1 MHLPCIP
8 TDFSIIYRKTYN
20 LGVRLAARG
29 LVTLPD
35 STSQKFLLLGMVSKR
50 DQKPD
55 VGAVVVVYLDFSK
68 TRGKKCTDGDY
79 EKWYA
84 RPHNS
89 ECLIGHK
96 VCHSAKFLLVRT
108 NLLPSNGTN
117 AENQRQTVSWVTSS
131 KILLDMK
138 RTVLARTKIMSGV
151 FPSTIRTS
159 RLADEIFK

>member
-1 MHLPCIP
+1 MHLPCIL

-117 AENQRQTVSWVTSS
+117 AESRMRSVTWAKSSRILYLTKSSANVRMQT
-131 KILLDMK
+131 MN
-138 RTVLARTKIMSGV
+138 GV
-151 FPSTIRTS
+151 CTQVCHCA
-159 RLADEIFK
+159 L

>member
-1 MHLPCIP
+1 MLLPYFP

-20 LGVRLAARG
+20 FGVRLAARG

-35 STSQKFLLLGMVSKR
+35 STSQKFLLLGLVSKR

-55 VGAVVVVYLDFSK
+55 VGAIVVIYLDFSK
-68 TRGKKCTDGDY
+68 TRGKKCTDSDY

-96 VCHSAKFLLVRT
+96 VCHLTTFFMSILICSPAMV
-108 NLLPSNGTN
+108 
-117 AENQRQTVSWVTSS
+117 QTP
-131 KILLDMK
+131 KAG
-138 RTVLARTKIMSGV
+138 RAVLRGREVQGSCI
-151 FPSTIRTS
+151 S
-159 RLADEIFK
+159 RRAMRMYGCGL